1 MKMTTIKPNQPLTE
15 EEKQNKPMP
24 GEVSPKDAA
33 VKAREFAAQEKAKLQ
48 KK

>member
-1 MKMTTIKPNQPLTE
+1 MTKSNVPLTE
-15 EEKQNKPMP
+15 NEKQKMPMP

-33 VKAREFAAQEKAKLQ
+33 VKAREFAAQEKSKLQ